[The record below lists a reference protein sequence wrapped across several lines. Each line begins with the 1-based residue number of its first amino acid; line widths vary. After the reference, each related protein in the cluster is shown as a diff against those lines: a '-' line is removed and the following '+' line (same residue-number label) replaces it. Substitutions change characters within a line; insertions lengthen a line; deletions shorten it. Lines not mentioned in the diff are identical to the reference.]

1 MHRFIWDL
9 TVPGPSDDAGRGGR
23 GGGPMV
29 VPGTYQARLTVGDS
43 SYTRPVVVRLDPR
56 LTQDGITTADLQAQ
70 FDLGLKVRDAI
81 IEARGAA
88 TRITTA
94 RRRLAG
100 ASGAAADTLAKL
112 GAIEAKL
119 VTTEGRYTQP
129 MLINQLTYLY
139 GMISAAD
146 QRPGRD
152 AFVRY
157 DELRKELDGVLAEL
171 RRVLGA
177 EGAVGGR

>member
-9 TVPGPSDDAGRGGR
+9 TVPGASDDAGRGGR

-29 VPGTYQARLTVGDS
+29 VPGNYQARLTVGDS
-43 SYTRPVVVRLDPR
+43 TFTRPFTVRLDPR

-70 FDLGLKVRDAI
+70 YDLGIKVRDAI
-81 IEARGAA
+81 GEARGA
-88 TRITTA
+88 TA
-94 RRRLAG
+94 RIATARKRLTG
-100 ASGAAADTLAKL
+100 ASGAAADTLTKL

-119 VTTEGRYTQP
+119 VTAEGRYTQP
-129 MLINQLTYLY
+129 MLIDQITYLY
-139 GMISAAD
+139 RMISAAD

-157 DELRKELDGVLAEL
+157 DELRKELDAVLAEL

-177 EGAVGGR
+177 EGAVGAR